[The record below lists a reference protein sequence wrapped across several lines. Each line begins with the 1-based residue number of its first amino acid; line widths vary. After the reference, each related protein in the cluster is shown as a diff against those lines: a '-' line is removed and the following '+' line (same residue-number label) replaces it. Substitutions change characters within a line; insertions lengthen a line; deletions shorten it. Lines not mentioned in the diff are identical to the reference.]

1 MNADCNLSSYFCSG
15 FYEWIRLEEMLLAH
29 VFQLSVSE
37 WLELKWEPSDAL
49 KKTSRNKN
57 IQIYTLEST

>member
-1 MNADCNLSSYFCSG
+1 
-15 FYEWIRLEEMLLAH
+15 MLLAH